1 MISDGFRSFLGLVST
16 TFKIQ
21 MWKRNSWTTYR
32 RYEKIKRPVF
42 ASHITIQ
49 NVTSI
54 SEELTLQEQLL
65 KNSDIMG
72 KRVVD
77 YIQDVSSLLSQ
88 ITAYTEKTSDY
99 IFKLTVI
106 FYLPKLYTVIRSA
119 PHSVNQ
125 FINNKILSFFWYRNY
140 WSWR

>member
-1 MISDGFRSFLGLVST
+1 M
-16 TFKIQ
+16 
-21 MWKRNSWTTYR
+21 
-32 RYEKIKRPVF
+32 F

-88 ITAYTEKTSDY
+88 ITAYTGKTSDY

-125 FINNKILSFFWYRNY
+125 FINNKILSFF
-140 WSWR
+140 